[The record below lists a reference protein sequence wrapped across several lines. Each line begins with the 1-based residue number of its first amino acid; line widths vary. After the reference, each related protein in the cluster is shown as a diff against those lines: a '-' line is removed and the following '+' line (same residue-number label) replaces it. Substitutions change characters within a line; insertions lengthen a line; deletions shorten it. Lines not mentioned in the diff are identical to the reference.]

1 MKLQSMK
8 KEKLNGNYSGC
19 YSRSVIA
26 RRSPDLAVQQQL
38 GILPEWWAGTSSAD
52 RRNPGVEWQDLTGRS
67 GLFLTLFGMQLNQ
80 TLGHDYQTQNLGPFR
95 ENVTGHLAPLRS
107 WVGVLVSDDPA
118 QAGD

>member
-52 RRNPGVEWQDLTGRS
+52 RRNPGVEWQDLIGRS
-67 GLFLTLFGMQLNQ
+67 VVASNRG
-80 TLGHDYQTQNLGPFR
+80 
-95 ENVTGHLAPLRS
+95 
-107 WVGVLVSDDPA
+107 
-118 QAGD
+118 